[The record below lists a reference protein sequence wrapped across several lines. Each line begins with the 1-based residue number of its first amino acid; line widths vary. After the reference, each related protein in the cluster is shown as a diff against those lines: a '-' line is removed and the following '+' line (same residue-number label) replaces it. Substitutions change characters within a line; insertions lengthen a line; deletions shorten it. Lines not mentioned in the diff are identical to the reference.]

1 MTVMQLPKG
10 LRRFYRTSNHIE
22 RINRELKRRSKVIGV
37 FPNEASLVRLM
48 GCVLME
54 HHAQNLAA
62 RKVFSDAT
70 YQKFTTGTA
79 PGALRVIAVE
89 QRGLLAARS

>member
-37 FPNEASLVRLM
+37 FPNEKSLVRLM
-48 GCVLME
+48 GSVLME

-62 RKVFSDAT
+62 RKVFSDET
-70 YQKFTTGTA
+70 
-79 PGALRVIAVE
+79 
-89 QRGLLAARS
+89 